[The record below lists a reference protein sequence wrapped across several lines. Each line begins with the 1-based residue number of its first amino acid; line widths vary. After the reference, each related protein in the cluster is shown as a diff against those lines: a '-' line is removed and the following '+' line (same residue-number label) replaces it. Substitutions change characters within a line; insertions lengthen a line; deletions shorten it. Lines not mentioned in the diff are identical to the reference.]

1 MKKIFLLLML
11 VSMAAMVNAQTN
23 VATVS
28 GAKELPSDSYV
39 SYWGAKTDTLVA
51 SDTLSMVLRVRGN
64 TVRDLTF
71 GLLTTKVSGTVTND
85 FVFYYSM
92 DGANWTSTGDT
103 LKNNNA
109 STNLNTV
116 NIDDFNYPYLK
127 VQSITGSTAQKA
139 WYKLYAI
146 SRNE

>member
-11 VSMAAMVNAQTN
+11 VSMAAMVNAQKN

-39 SYWGAKTDTLVA
+39 SYWGATTDTLVE

-103 LKNNNA
+103 LKNDNA

-127 VQSITGSTAQKA
+127 VQSITGAIAQKA